1 MSLFRTAA
9 LKIKYLEWVNLCL
22 HEKNQN
28 EQYTFEAKKYIFQLC
43 SVLHVCCLIDTYSH
57 FNMQVRM
64 EGIIKIQDVMDLV
77 SMVFLFVCFVF
88 EGCYFVYC
96 HVLDTKD
103 ITINDT

>member
-1 MSLFRTAA
+1 
-9 LKIKYLEWVNLCL
+9 
-22 HEKNQN
+22 
-28 EQYTFEAKKYIFQLC
+28 
-43 SVLHVCCLIDTYSH
+43 
-57 FNMQVRM
+57 M

-103 ITINDT
+103 ITINDTQSLPSGNRKRKFIIVVFARKYISNVRH